1 MTRSSQPIR
10 ANILDFDDDF
20 ERKLRRARNQQEHHP
35 PNSESDR
42 EENVQEEEESATAGI
57 FEEVQG
63 MAMDNRT
70 LKELSAS
77 GLDNAT
83 PLCIQYPA
91 AAQGKTDEFELKSSL
106 LHHIP
111 KYHGL
116 SMEDPNKHLKEFEV
130 VCSIMTPINVYGSI
144 LKMKAFPFSLMDK
157 AKDWLYELAPGTVT
171 SWESMKRAFLEK
183 FFPTSRIILLR
194 KKISGIQQE
203 EGESFPTY
211 YERFKSLVASCP
223 QHQMKEEL
231 LLQYFYEGLLPLERQ
246 MLDASAGGAL
256 VDKTPMAA
264 KVLIANRALNAQQY
278 EGVGQRGP
286 PRHQVHEVS
295 VTSDLH
301 SQLANLTSIVSQMA
315 EGMKIQG
322 PVVCGV
328 CSIQGHVSEKCPQ
341 LIENG
346 GWESANAIGFQSQ
359 NQSRHDPYSN
369 TYNPG
374 WRDHP
379 NFKWRDPQQPQ
390 NQGGFRQQPPGFF
403 PKTYGPPQNQAQS
416 GPSASGTSLDN
427 DALLKI
433 LTKLSNGQEDQAKAM
448 QNQDKRVDQLEK
460 QIGQIAEFVGKF
472 RDPGQLP
479 SSTIPNPKGGFE
491 SAKAITLRSG
501 KEVGAGPTSKTGHN
515 EDELLQ
521 LEEEESKQPTAK
533 VVPPL
538 PQVPNVPNL
547 PNSSH
552 KGKNVSNS
560 VHTNV
565 FPSNVPFPSRFMQTK
580 KEEAEK
586 DILET
591 FRKVQVNIPLLDA
604 IKQVPRYAKFLKELC
619 TTRKRMSTKEVVK
632 VGENV
637 SAILQRKLPPKCKD
651 PGSFTIPCV
660 IGNTRFESAMLDL
673 GASINVMPYSIY
685 ASMNLGALKND
696 GVIIQLADRSN
707 AYPKGVLEDV
717 LVQVNHLVFPA
728 DFYVLEMDESD
739 HAPSLPIL
747 LGRPFMKTA
756 RTKIDVYSGTLS
768 MEFDGEVVNFNL
780 SDSIKYPSE
789 DHSCFSIDIIDSL
802 AQGYLDD
809 LNDDA
814 LEKVITQGMEIK
826 TKGADCM
833 HTHSIHESSHAVPPS
848 EELLEVVAA
857 LESSPKL
864 DGKYTNRESIPIS
877 TNKLLPSIIQ
887 APILEL
893 KPLPSHLKYIF
904 LGENET
910 LPAIISSSL
919 TAQEEEKLLRVL
931 KEFKSALRWTLAD
944 IKGISPTTCMHH
956 IFLEEGAKPTRE
968 AQRRLNP
975 PMMEVVKKEII
986 KLLDCGVIYPISDSK
1001 WVSPV
1006 QCVPKKSGVTVVANA
1021 ENELVPQRIQT
1032 GWRVCIDYRKLNTTT
1047 RKDHF
1052 PLPFIDQMLE
1062 RLAGYAFYCF
1072 LDGYSGYNQIVISP
1086 EDQEKTTFT
1095 CPFGTFAYRR
1105 MPFGLCNAPA
1115 TFQRCMMSIF
1125 SDYVEK
1131 IIEVFMD
1138 DFSVFGD
1145 AFDSC
1150 LHNLSLILKRCV
1162 ETNLVLNW
1170 EKCHFM
1176 VKQGIVLGHIISE
1189 KGIEV
1194 DKSKIDLVRHLPSP
1208 TSVREVRSFLGHAG
1222 FYRRFIKDF
1231 SKIAQPL
1238 CRLLQKEVAFEF
1250 TKECTASFNQLK
1262 ELLTTAPIIVPPDWS
1277 LPFELMCDA
1286 SDYALGAVLGQRKDR
1301 RPHVIYYASRTL
1313 NDAQLNYSTT
1323 EKELLAVVFALDKF
1337 RSYLIGTKV
1346 IVFTDH
1352 AALKYL
1358 LTKKEAK
1365 PRLIRWI
1372 LLLQEFD
1379 IEIRDKKG
1387 SENVVADHLSRMV
1400 HNEEPLPILET
1411 FPDEQLLSIKVSAPW
1426 YADIVNYLV
1435 SKRIPSEFTRHQRDK
1450 LRHDARFYVWDDP
1463 YLWKFCPDQII
1474 RRCVHDSE
1482 CYSILSFCHTYA
1494 CGGHFGTQRTALKVL
1509 QCGFYWPSIFKDAKT
1524 FCLTCDK
1531 CQRMGGIS
1539 ARDQMPQVSILNVE
1553 IFYVWGI
1560 DFMGPF
1566 PSSYGF
1572 TYILLAVDYVSKW
1585 VEAKATRTNDSKVVA
1600 DFIRTNIFA
1609 RFGMPRVIIS
1619 DGGSHFCNRT
1629 IEALLR
1635 KYSVTHKVSTPY
1647 HPQTNG
1653 QAEVSNREIKQIL
1666 EKTVGPTRK
1675 DWSLRLDD
1683 ALWAYR
1689 TAYKTPI
1696 GMSPFRLVYGKACH
1710 LPVELEHK
1718 ALLAIKKFNMNL
1730 EEAGSQRRLQLN
1742 ELDEIRREA
1751 YDNASIYKQKTK
1763 AFHDNMIR
1771 GKSFSIG
1778 QKVLLFNSRLRL
1790 FPGKLRSKWIGPFV
1804 ITNISSYGAIQI
1816 QSLKTGHEF
1825 QVNGHRLKP
1834 YYENFVEQTVE
1845 DISLGAVGSN
1855 GA

>member
-1 MTRSSQPIR
+1 M
-10 ANILDFDDDF
+10 
-20 ERKLRRARNQQEHHP
+20 
-35 PNSESDR
+35 
-42 EENVQEEEESATAGI
+42 
-57 FEEVQG
+57 
-63 MAMDNRT
+63 
-70 LKELSAS
+70 
-77 GLDNAT
+77 
-83 PLCIQYPA
+83 
-91 AAQGKTDEFELKSSL
+91 
-106 LHHIP
+106 
-111 KYHGL
+111 
-116 SMEDPNKHLKEFEV
+116 
-130 VCSIMTPINVYGSI
+130 
-144 LKMKAFPFSLMDK
+144 
-157 AKDWLYELAPGTVT
+157 
-171 SWESMKRAFLEK
+171 
-183 FFPTSRIILLR
+183 
-194 KKISGIQQE
+194 
-203 EGESFPTY
+203 
-211 YERFKSLVASCP
+211 
-223 QHQMKEEL
+223 
-231 LLQYFYEGLLPLERQ
+231 
-246 MLDASAGGAL
+246 
-256 VDKTPMAA
+256 
-264 KVLIANRALNAQQY
+264 
-278 EGVGQRGP
+278 
-286 PRHQVHEVS
+286 
-295 VTSDLH
+295 
-301 SQLANLTSIVSQMA
+301 
-315 EGMKIQG
+315 
-322 PVVCGV
+322 
-328 CSIQGHVSEKCPQ
+328 
-341 LIENG
+341 
-346 GWESANAIGFQSQ
+346 
-359 NQSRHDPYSN
+359 
-369 TYNPG
+369 
-374 WRDHP
+374 
-379 NFKWRDPQQPQ
+379 
-390 NQGGFRQQPPGFF
+390 
-403 PKTYGPPQNQAQS
+403 AQS
-416 GPSASGTSLDN
+416 
-427 DALLKI
+427 
-433 LTKLSNGQEDQAKAM
+433 M
-448 QNQDKRVDQLEK
+448 QTRDKKVDELEK
-460 QIGQIAEFVGKF
+460 QVGQIAEFMGQFREQGK
-472 RDPGQLP
+472 LP
-479 SSTIPNPKGGFE
+479 SSTIVNPKGGFE
-491 SAKAITLRSG
+491 SAKAITLQSG
-501 KEVGAGPTSKTGHN
+501 KQVGSDPQPSKSRSNEV
-515 EDELLQ
+515 EELII
-521 LEEEESKQPTAK
+521 EEEEQGSATARADT
-533 VVPPL
+533 PM
-538 PQVPNVPNL
+538 PQALSGPKL
-547 PNSSH
+547 SNSS
-552 KGKNVSNS
+552 KEGKNVSNS

-565 FPSNVPFPSRFMQTK
+565 FPSNAPFPNRFKQTK

-619 TTRKRMSTKEVVK
+619 TTRKRISTKEVVK

-685 ASMNLGALKND
+685 ASMNLGELKNN

-717 LVQVNHLVFPA
+717 LVQVNHLIFPA

-756 RTKIDVYSGTLS
+756 RKKIDVFNGTLT
-768 MEFDGEVVNFNL
+768 MEFDGEVINFNL
-780 SDSIKYPSE
+780 SDSMKFPNE
-789 DHSCFSIDIIDSL
+789 NHSCFAIDVIDSL
-802 AQGYLDD
+802 AQDHFDNLK
-809 LNDDA
+809 DDA
-814 LEKVITQGMEIK
+814 LELVIAQGMDMKNIETA
-826 TKGADCM
+826 TKEPHGKNEE
-833 HTHSIHESSHAVPPS
+833 SIAMPPS
-848 EELLEVVAA
+848 EEVIEMVAA
-857 LESSPKL
+857 LESLPSQS
-864 DGKYTNRESIPIS
+864 GKFFKPILSSVS
-877 TNKLLPSIIQ
+877 TNKLLPSVVQ
-887 APILEL
+887 PPTLEL
-893 KPLPSHLKYIF
+893 KPLPSHLKYVF
-904 LGENET
+904 LGKDET
-910 LPAIISSSL
+910 LPVIISSSL
-919 TAQEEEKLLRVL
+919 TALEESKLVRVL
-931 KEFKSALRWTLAD
+931 KEYKTAIGWTLAD
-944 IKGISPTTCMHH
+944 IKGISPTTCMHR
-956 IFLEEGAKPTRE
+956 ILLEEGSKTSRE
-968 AQRRLNP
+968 SQRRLNP
-975 PMMEVVKKEII
+975 FMMEVVKKEII
-986 KLLDCGVIYPISDSK
+986 NLLDCGVIYPISDSR

-1006 QCVPKKSGVTVVANA
+1006 QCVPKKSGVTVVTNA

-1032 GWRVCIDYRKLNTTT
+1032 GWRVCIDYRKLNATT

-1072 LDGYSGYNQIVISP
+1072 LDGYSGYNQIVIAP

-1095 CPFGTFAYRR
+1095 CQFGTFAYRR

-1115 TFQRCMMSIF
+1115 TFHRCMMSIF

-1145 AFDSC
+1145 SFDGC

-1189 KGIEV
+1189 NGIEV

-1231 SKIAQPL
+1231 SKMAQPL
-1238 CRLLQKEVAFEF
+1238 CRLLQKEVVFAF

-1286 SDYALGAVLGQRKDR
+1286 SDYILGAVLGQRKDKK
-1301 RPHVIYYASRTL
+1301 PHVIYYASRTL

-1352 AALKYL
+1352 VALKYL

-1365 PRLIRWI
+1365 PRLIRWM

-1400 HNEEPLPILET
+1400 HNEEALLILET
-1411 FPDEQLLSIKVSAPW
+1411 FPDEQLLSIKVSEPW
-1426 YADIVNYLV
+1426 YADLVNFLV
-1435 SKRIPSEFTRHQRDK
+1435 TKRIPSTYTRHQRDK

-1463 YLWKFCPDQII
+1463 YLWKFCPDQIVH
-1474 RRCVHDSE
+1474 RCVHDSE
-1482 CYSILSFCHTYA
+1482 FRSILSFCHTYA

-1509 QCGFYWPSIFKDAKT
+1509 QCGFYWPSIFKDART

-1531 CQRMGGIS
+1531 CQRMGNIG

-1553 IFYVWGI
+1553 IFDVWGI

-1572 TYILLAVDYVSKW
+1572 IYFLLAVDYVSKW
-1585 VEAKATRTNDSKVVA
+1585 VEAKATQTNDSKVVA

-1635 KYSVTHKVSTPY
+1635 KYNVNHKVSTPY

-1696 GMSPFRLVYGKACH
+1696 GMSPFRLVYGKPCH

-1718 ALLAIKKFNMNL
+1718 AHWAVKKFNMNL
-1730 EEAGSQRRLQLN
+1730 DEARSHRKFQLN
-1742 ELDEIRREA
+1742 ELDEIRHEA
-1751 YDNASIYKQKTK
+1751 YENASIYKEKTK
-1763 AFHDNMIR
+1763 AFHDKMIR
-1771 GKSFSIG
+1771 GKTFAIG

-1804 ITNISSYGAIQI
+1804 ITNVFVHGAIQI
-1816 QSLKTGHEF
+1816 QILKRGHEF
-1825 QVNGHRLKP
+1825 KVNGHRLKP
-1834 YYENFVEQTVE
+1834 YYENFEEHTVD
-1845 DISLGAVGSN
+1845 DIPLHAVDSIEE
-1855 GA
+1855 